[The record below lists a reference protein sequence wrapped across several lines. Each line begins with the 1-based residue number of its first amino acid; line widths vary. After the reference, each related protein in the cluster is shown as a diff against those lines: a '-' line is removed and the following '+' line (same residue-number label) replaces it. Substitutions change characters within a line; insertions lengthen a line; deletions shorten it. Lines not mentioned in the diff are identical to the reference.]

1 MVLLWCGFC
10 RLRERE
16 RESRLKILQALLLK
30 AHTSAKLQKSLNE
43 REKASLTWTVIYQSV
58 KKAFLS
64 IQKPKYSLNYR
75 HQCNRTHTA
84 TPPAPLSLSL

>member
-30 AHTSAKLQKSLNE
+30 AHTSAKLQKKLKRE
-43 REKASLTWTVIYQSV
+43 REGFPDLDCDISKRKKGLFINTKAKV
-58 KKAFLS
+58 LS
-64 IQKPKYSLNYR
+64 E
-75 HQCNRTHTA
+75 
-84 TPPAPLSLSL
+84 LSSSMQ